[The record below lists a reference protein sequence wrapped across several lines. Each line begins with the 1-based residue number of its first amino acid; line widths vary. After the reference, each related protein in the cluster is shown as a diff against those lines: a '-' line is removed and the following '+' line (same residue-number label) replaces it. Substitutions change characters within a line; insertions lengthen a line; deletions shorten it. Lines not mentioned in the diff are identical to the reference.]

1 MHIHRNSLG
10 CKPFLRGPMEPKIQ
24 LVIRHQDIDILEQV
38 LPLLKN
44 IDSKNYIFI
53 SLMTYNVSF
62 CSIVLN
68 KGFSVERCFFKCYL
82 PILLL
87 FFCWIV
93 SSVENYFLYKNES
106 YFLWQKNQ
114 IITALINQSVNFLF
128 NLHWITTSLVNF
140 I

>member
-62 CSIVLN
+62 CSTVLN

-87 FFCWIV
+87 FF
-93 SSVENYFLYKNES
+93 VEL
-106 YFLWQKNQ
+106 
-114 IITALINQSVNFLF
+114 
-128 NLHWITTSLVNF
+128 LVRLKTIF
-140 I
+140 YIKMRVTFCGRRIKLLQL